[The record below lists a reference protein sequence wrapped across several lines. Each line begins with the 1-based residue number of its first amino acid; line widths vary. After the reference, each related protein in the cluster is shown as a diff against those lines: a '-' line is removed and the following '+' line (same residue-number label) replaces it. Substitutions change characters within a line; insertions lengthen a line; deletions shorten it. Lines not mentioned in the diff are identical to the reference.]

1 MERKHFKQETIRE
14 RNGAEMEYIDMHVH
28 STFSDGTCTPEELVQ
43 IAQEKNLKA
52 FVLTDHDT
60 VAGVE
65 QTIKAAEGSGVLVLP
80 GIEVSAVYQSKDIH
94 ILGYDVDIH
103 NEEFL
108 EQLDHYQKERENRN
122 DRMIQLLAEHGFSI
136 SKEKIE
142 ERFPGAVMTRA
153 HFARYLC
160 DEGQVSTVR
169 EAFEKY
175 IGVGCPCYLP
185 KKEIIPEEAMRCI
198 QIAGGHPVL
207 AHPMLYHME
216 RREIE
221 VLVRYLISLGLEGIE
236 AIYSNNSKEE
246 EQYLRQL
253 AKKFGLYITGGSDF
267 HGSNK
272 PAIQMGTGKNNIR
285 VPAELLKN
293 IWKN

>member
-1 MERKHFKQETIRE
+1 
-14 RNGAEMEYIDMHVH
+14 
-28 STFSDGTCTPEELVQ
+28 
-43 IAQEKNLKA
+43 
-52 FVLTDHDT
+52 
-60 VAGVE
+60 
-65 QTIKAAEGSGVLVLP
+65 
-80 GIEVSAVYQSKDIH
+80 
-94 ILGYDVDIH
+94 
-103 NEEFL
+103 
-108 EQLDHYQKERENRN
+108 
-122 DRMIQLLAEHGFSI
+122 
-136 SKEKIE
+136 
-142 ERFPGAVMTRA
+142 
-153 HFARYLC
+153 
-160 DEGQVSTVR
+160 
-169 EAFEKY
+169 
-175 IGVGCPCYLP
+175 
-185 KKEIIPEEAMRCI
+185 
-198 QIAGGHPVL
+198 
-207 AHPMLYHME
+207 MLYHME